1 MRRKLV
7 VANRKMHGSIPANQ
21 VFLQELL
28 EGTRDHR
35 NADYVVCVPHPYLYQ
50 MQSLL
55 TGTHI
60 AWGDQHMSRFN
71 FGAHTG
77 SVSSTMLL
85 EFGCK
90 YTIIGHSERRA
101 WGYESDSTSGARFKT
116 AIGAGLKP
124 IFCVGDTREE
134 YEAGQTDSVTFRQL
148 SSVIEQVGVEGL
160 AKGVLAYEP
169 VWAIGTGEAA
179 SPGHVQ
185 TILSFLRGHI
195 ARLDAQVAAEI
206 RILYGGSVNAKNAI
220 QLFCMPD
227 IDGALV
233 GAASLLTHQFI
244 AICQAASDATDERCA
259 NVLLGG
265 QQTDLQ
271 EKIVPDV

>member
-21 VFLQELL
+21 LFVQELL
-28 EGTRDHR
+28 EGTREYR
-35 NADYVVCVPHPYLYQ
+35 NADYVLCVPHPYLYQ
-50 MQSLL
+50 MQTLL
-55 TGTHI
+55 SGSHI

-85 EFGCK
+85 EFGCR

-101 WGYESDSTSGARFKT
+101 WGYESDSTSGARFET
-116 AIGAGLKP
+116 AIKAGIKP
-124 IFCVGDTREE
+124 IFCVGDTLEE

-148 SSVIEQVGVEGL
+148 SSVIEHVGIEGL

-179 SPGHVQ
+179 SPEHVQ
-185 TILSFLRGHI
+185 AILSFLRRHI
-195 ARLDAQVAAEI
+195 GTLDAQVAKEI

-220 QLFCMPD
+220 QLFRMPD

-244 AICQAASDATDERCA
+244 AICQAASEAAEESVPSA
-259 NVLLGG
+259 YLLKGY
-265 QQTDLQ
+265 
-271 EKIVPDV
+271 

>member
-21 VFLQELL
+21 AFVEALL
-28 EGTRDHR
+28 AGTRDYR

-55 TGTHI
+55 TGTPI

-71 FGAHTG
+71 IGAHTG
-77 SVSSTMLL
+77 SVSSAMLL
-85 EFGCK
+85 EFGCQ

-101 WGYESDSTSGARFKT
+101 WGYESDVTSGQRFET
-116 AIGAGLKP
+116 AIKAGLIP
-124 IFCVGDTREE
+124 VFCVGDTREE

-148 SSVIEQVGVEGL
+148 NAVIEQVGVAGL

-179 SPGHVQ
+179 SPAHAQG
-185 TILSFLRGHI
+185 ILSFLRGHI
-195 ARLDAQVAAEI
+195 ATLDAQVAQNM
-206 RILYGGSVNAKNAI
+206 RILYGGSVNAANAI
-220 QLFCMPD
+220 RMFCMPD

-233 GAASLLTHQFI
+233 GANSLVPAEFI
-244 AICQAASDATDERCA
+244 AICQAASVATDAHCA
-259 NVLLGG
+259 LINA
-265 QQTDLQ
+265 
-271 EKIVPDV
+271 

>member
-21 VFLQELL
+21 AFVQALL
-28 EGTRDHR
+28 AGTRDFR
-35 NADYVVCVPHPYLYQ
+35 NADYVICAPHPYLYQ

-55 TGTHI
+55 TGTSV

-71 FGAHTG
+71 VGAHTG
-77 SVSSTMLL
+77 SVSSAMLL
-85 EFGCK
+85 EFGCG

-101 WGYESDSTSGARFKT
+101 WGYESDRTSGQRFEA
-116 AIGAGLKP
+116 AIKAGLKP
-124 IFCVGDTREE
+124 VFCVGDTLDE
-134 YEAGQTDSVTFRQL
+134 YEAGQTNSMIFRQL
-148 SSVIEQVGVEGL
+148 SAVIEQVGVAGL

-185 TILSFLRGHI
+185 AILCFLRGHI
-195 ARLDAQVAAEI
+195 ATLNAEVAADM

-220 QLFCMPD
+220 RMFCMPD

-233 GAASLLTHQFI
+233 GAASLSAEEFI
-244 AICQAASDATDERCA
+244 AICQAASEATDENCA
-259 NVLLGG
+259 IIGSTL
-265 QQTDLQ
+265 T
-271 EKIVPDV
+271 E